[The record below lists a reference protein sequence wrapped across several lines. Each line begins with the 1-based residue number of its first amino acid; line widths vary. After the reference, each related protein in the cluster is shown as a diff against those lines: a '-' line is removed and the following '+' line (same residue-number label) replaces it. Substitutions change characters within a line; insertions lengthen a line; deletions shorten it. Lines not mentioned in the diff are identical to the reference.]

1 MIETIAL
8 WIGYIIMLFL
18 ALSLVAI
25 LIWFTYT
32 MYDYWLKK
40 ILKWENVQVRK
51 DIFYFMKHK
60 AEIQDY
66 IKNKSSSNSSSAKAE
81 SFIKIKKMDNWEAFS
96 LFCSWIIFLLLGV
109 AYTYIYVWEKYGII
123 IT

>member
-18 ALSLVAI
+18 ALSLIVI

-66 IKNKSSSNSSSAKAE
+66 IKNKSSSNSNSALAE
-81 SFIKIKKMDNWEAFS
+81 SFNKDLTENQK
-96 LFCSWIIFLLLGV
+96 
-109 AYTYIYVWEKYGII
+109 
-123 IT
+123 

>member
-18 ALSLVAI
+18 ALSLIAI

-51 DIFYFMKHK
+51 DIFYFIRHK

-81 SFIKIKKMDNWEAFS
+81 SFNKDLTENQK
-96 LFCSWIIFLLLGV
+96 
-109 AYTYIYVWEKYGII
+109 
-123 IT
+123 

>member
-18 ALSLVAI
+18 ALSLISI
-25 LIWFTYT
+25 LIWFTYI
-32 MYDYWLKK
+32 MYNYWLKK

-60 AEIQDY
+60 AEIQEY
-66 IKNKSSSNSSSAKAE
+66 IKNKSSSNSNSDKSE
-81 SFIKIKKMDNWEAFS
+81 SFNKGYEENQK
-96 LFCSWIIFLLLGV
+96 
-109 AYTYIYVWEKYGII
+109 
-123 IT
+123 

>member
-51 DIFYFMKHK
+51 DIFYFIKHK

-81 SFIKIKKMDNWEAFS
+81 SFNKGYEVNQK
-96 LFCSWIIFLLLGV
+96 
-109 AYTYIYVWEKYGII
+109 
-123 IT
+123 

>member
-1 MIETIAL
+1 MIDTIAL
-8 WIGYIIMLFL
+8 WTGYIIMLFL
-18 ALSLVAI
+18 ALSFIAI

-40 ILKWENVQVRK
+40 ILKWDNVQVRK

-66 IKNKSSSNSSSAKAE
+66 IKNKSLSNSSSDKSE
-81 SFIKIKKMDNWEAFS
+81 SLNKDLTENQK
-96 LFCSWIIFLLLGV
+96 
-109 AYTYIYVWEKYGII
+109 
-123 IT
+123 